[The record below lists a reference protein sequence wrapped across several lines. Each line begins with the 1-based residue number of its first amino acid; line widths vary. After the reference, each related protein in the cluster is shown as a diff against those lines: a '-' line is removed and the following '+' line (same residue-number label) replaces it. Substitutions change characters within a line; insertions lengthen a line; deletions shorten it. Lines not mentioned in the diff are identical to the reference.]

1 MQILI
6 KNKIYKNNLQ
16 ILMLQLCVD
25 EQLTDRGD
33 GKKSGKKG
41 VASIDY
47 IDQLLINF
55 DQLLINFDQ
64 RNLLDFS
71 FFMLA
76 ILGTYLIWYRCSI
89 IFAALII
96 YWPTF
101 D

>member
-1 MQILI
+1 MI

-55 DQLLINFDQ
+55 DQ

-96 YWPTF
+96 Y
-101 D
+101 